1 MTGWVNLE
9 RSSPISRHL
18 SICSEAKDSTYVRDV
33 DLKSWAELPGK
44 NGYNFLHFVPF
55 GYNENEMMRS
65 SSKNMEFI
73 LPKNAFYIFIYPQDE
88 SYTIKTDFV
97 SRMKKECRNLKAQK
111 QQAEETKY
119 NFGPC

>member
-44 NGYNFLHFVPF
+44 KH
-55 GYNENEMMRS
+55 S
-65 SSKNMEFI
+65 
-73 LPKNAFYIFIYPQDE
+73 FYIHKVEQ
-88 SYTIKTDFV
+88 KKV
-97 SRMKKECRNLKAQK
+97 SISVHVNWALLLL
-111 QQAEETKY
+111 
-119 NFGPC
+119 